1 MSNSID
7 DATQRLCAVV
17 SGAGLACCN
26 FFPLKPRK
34 PLKTLIS
41 EEHFQE
47 NERER
52 KPPEP
57 FNEHPRKLILAKS
70 NSSALN

>member
-1 MSNSID
+1 
-7 DATQRLCAVV
+7 
-17 SGAGLACCN
+17 
-26 FFPLKPRK
+26 
-34 PLKTLIS
+34 LKTLIS

-70 NSSALN
+70 NSSAVNQVLHEPRG